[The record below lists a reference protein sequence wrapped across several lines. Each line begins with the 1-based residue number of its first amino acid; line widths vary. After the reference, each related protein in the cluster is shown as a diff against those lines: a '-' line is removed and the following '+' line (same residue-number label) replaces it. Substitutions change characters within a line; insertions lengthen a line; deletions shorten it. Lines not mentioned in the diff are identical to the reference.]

1 MYAETLAKSH
11 KGATRRDSGP
21 LRKKKREKEGKRD
34 GEIEREIEIER
45 KRERDRKKEREGHFE
60 EWEKEKTF
68 LSAMK
73 QLTPIRPV
81 TL

>member
-1 MYAETLAKSH
+1 MVSNLCSKEE
-11 KGATRRDSGP
+11 
-21 LRKKKREKEGKRD
+21 KKKVTEKEK
-34 GEIEREIEIER
+34 EKERER
-45 KRERDRKKEREGHFE
+45 EREGHFE